1 MRLLNSIFFYGIIIP
16 ISYLPYRVL
25 YVLSDGL
32 YFFMYRVFG
41 YRKKVVIQNIAN
53 SFPNKS
59 PQERKKIVRD
69 FYHHFC
75 DLLLEGLK
83 AFTMSEAEVRQRAKP
98 LNLEY
103 IDRFYERGQNVIIA
117 TGHYSNWELLALALN
132 IEIKHQAVVIYRQ
145 LKNKFFDEKVKS
157 SRSKFGLNLTSTK
170 IAMRAFQKSD
180 GLSAV
185 TFAFDQSP
193 GKTDGCYWGSF
204 LNQDTPMTFGVE
216 KYAKHFNT
224 PVLFMHINKVKRGY
238 YTYEFSD
245 AIEDPCTTGY
255 GEITRKIN
263 ALLEQDIIA
272 QPQYYLWTHK
282 KWKHKRP
289 IGLVQAES

>member
-1 MRLLNSIFFYGIIIP
+1 MP
-16 ISYLPYRVL
+16 ISYLPYPVL
-25 YVLSDGL
+25 YGLSDGL
-32 YFFMYRVFG
+32 YFIMYRVFG
-41 YRKKVVIQNIAN
+41 YREKVVIQNIAN

-59 PQERKKIVRD
+59 AQERQQIVND
-69 FYHHFC
+69 FYHHFF
-75 DLLLEGLK
+75 DILLEGLK

-103 IDRFYERGQNVIIA
+103 IDRFYEKGQNVIVA
-117 TGHYSNWELLALALN
+117 TGHYNNWELLALALN

-157 SRSKFGLNLTSTK
+157 SRSKFGLILTPTK
-170 IAMRAFQKSD
+170 IAMRAFQQ
-180 GLSAV
+180 GGRPSAV

-193 GKTDGCYWGSF
+193 GKTDGCYWGLF

-216 KYAKHFNT
+216 KYAKRLNT
-224 PVLFMHINKVKRGY
+224 PVIYMHINKVKRGY

-245 AIEDPCTTGY
+245 AIEDPRNTSY
-255 GEITRKIN
+255 GEITKKIN
-263 ALLEQDIIA
+263 TLLEKDIIA
-272 QPQYYLWTHK
+272 EPQYYLWTHR

-289 IGLVQAES
+289 ADLVQDGF

>member
-16 ISYLPYRVL
+16 ISYLPYPVL

-59 PQERKKIVRD
+59 PQERKKIVSD

-103 IDRFYERGQNVIIA
+103 IDRFYEKGQNVIIA
-117 TGHYSNWELLALALN
+117 TGHYNNWELLALALN

-245 AIEDPCTTGY
+245 AIEDPRTTGF

-272 QPQYYLWTHK
+272 KPQYYLWTHK

-289 IGLVQAES
+289 IGLMQAES

>member
-1 MRLLNSIFFYGIIIP
+1 MRLLNAIFFYGVIIP
-16 ISYLPYRVL
+16 ISYLPYPVL

-53 SFPNKS
+53 SFPTKS
-59 PQERKKIVRD
+59 LKEQEQIVSD

-75 DLLLEGLK
+75 DLVLEGLK
-83 AFTMSEAEVRQRAKP
+83 AFTMTEAEVRKRAKP
-98 LNLEY
+98 LNIEY
-103 IDRFYERGQNVIIA
+103 IDRFYEKGQSVIIA
-117 TGHYSNWELLALALN
+117 LGHYNNWELLALAIN
-132 IEIKHQAVVIYRQ
+132 IEMKHQAVVIYRE
-145 LKNKFFDEKVKS
+145 LKNRFFDEKVKS
-157 SRSKFGLNLTSTK
+157 SRNKFGLILTSTK
-170 IAMRAFQKSD
+170 IARRAFNQAN

-193 GKTDGCYWGSF
+193 GKTHRCYWGPF

-216 KYAKHFNT
+216 KYAKDLNL
-224 PVLFMHINKVKRGY
+224 PVIFMHINKVKRGY

-245 AIEDPCTTGY
+245 AIEEPNNTGF

-263 ALLEQDIIA
+263 SLLEQDIIA
-272 QPQYYLWTHK
+272 QPQYYLWTHR

-289 IGLVQAES
+289 ADLLQVDS

>member
-1 MRLLNSIFFYGIIIP
+1 MRLLNAIFFYGVIIP
-16 ISYLPYRVL
+16 ISYLPYPAL

-41 YRKKVVIQNIAN
+41 YRKKVVVQNIAN
-53 SFPNKS
+53 SFPTKS
-59 PQERKKIVRD
+59 LQEREQIVGD

-75 DLLLEGLK
+75 DLVLEGLK
-83 AFTMSEAEVRQRAKP
+83 AFTMSEAEVRQRVKP

-103 IDRFYERGQNVIIA
+103 IDRFYEKGQNVIIA

-132 IEIKHQAVVIYRQ
+132 MEIKHQAVVIYRQ

-157 SRSKFGLNLTSTK
+157 SRSKFGLYLTSTK
-170 IAMRAFQKSD
+170 IAMRAFQKSE

-193 GKTDGCYWGSF
+193 GKTDGCYWGQF

-216 KYAKHFNT
+216 KYAKHFNA
-224 PVLFMHINKVKRGY
+224 PVLFMHMNKVKRGY
-238 YTYEFSD
+238 YTYEFSN
-245 AIEDPCTTGY
+245 AIEDPRNTGF

-263 ALLEQDIIA
+263 SLLEQDIIA

-282 KWKHKRP
+282 KWKHRRP
-289 IGLVQAES
+289 ADLVQE

>member
-1 MRLLNSIFFYGIIIP
+1 MRLFNAIFYYGIIIP
-16 ISYLPYRVL
+16 ISYLPYPVL
-25 YVLSDGL
+25 YLVSDGL
-32 YFFMYRVFG
+32 YFLIYRVFG
-41 YRKKVVIQNIAN
+41 YRKKVVVKNIAN

-59 PQERKKIVRD
+59 PQEQQQIVSD
-69 FYHHFC
+69 FYRHFC

-83 AFTMSEAEVRQRAKP
+83 AFTMSEAEVKQRAKP

-103 IDRFYERGQNVIIA
+103 INRFYEKGQNVIIA
-117 TGHYSNWELLALALN
+117 TSHYNNWELLALALN

-145 LKNKFFDEKVKS
+145 LKNKFFDKKVKA
-157 SRSKFGLNLTSTK
+157 SRSRFGLILTSTK
-170 IAMRAFQKSD
+170 IAMRAFQKAED
-180 GLSAV
+180 LSAV

-193 GKTDGCYWGSF
+193 GKTEGCYWGSF

-216 KYAKHFNT
+216 KYAKRLNT

-245 AIEDPCTTGY
+245 AIEDPRSTGY
-255 GEITRKIN
+255 GEITKKIN

-272 QPQYYLWTHK
+272 QPEYYLWTHK

-289 IGLVQAES
+289 VDLVRAD

>member
-1 MRLLNSIFFYGIIIP
+1 MRLLNSIFFYIVIIP
-16 ISYLPYRVL
+16 ISYLPYPVL

-32 YFFMYRVFG
+32 YLFMYKVFR
-41 YRKKVVIQNIAN
+41 YREKVVIQNITN

-59 PQERKKIVRD
+59 PQEHKQIVSG

-103 IDRFYERGQNVIIA
+103 IDRFYEKGQNVIIA
-117 TGHYSNWELLALALN
+117 TGHYNNWELLALALN

-157 SRSKFGLNLTSTK
+157 SRSKFGLILTSTK
-170 IAMRAFQKSD
+170 IAMRAFQKAED
-180 GLSAV
+180 LSAV

-216 KYAKHFNT
+216 KYAKHFNA

-245 AIEDPCTTGY
+245 AIEDPRNTSY

-263 ALLEQDIIA
+263 ALLERDIIA
-272 QPQYYLWTHK
+272 EPQYYLWTHK

-289 IGLVQAES
+289 ADLVQKDS

>member
-1 MRLLNSIFFYGIIIP
+1 MHLLNRIFFYGIIIP
-16 ISYLPYRVL
+16 ISYLPYPVL
-25 YVLSDGL
+25 YVLSDWL

-41 YRKKVVIQNIAN
+41 YRKKVVVQNVAN

-59 PQERKKIVRD
+59 AQDREQIVSD

-75 DLLLEGLK
+75 DLVLEGLK
-83 AFTMSEAEVRQRAKP
+83 AFTMSEAEVLQRAKP

-103 IDRFYERGQNVIIA
+103 INRFYEKGQNVIIA
-117 TGHYSNWELLALALN
+117 TGHYGNWELLALALN

-145 LKNKFFDEKVKS
+145 LKNKFFDERVKS
-157 SRSKFGLNLTSTK
+157 SRSKFGLILTSTK
-170 IAMRAFQKSD
+170 IAMRAFQKAD
-180 GLSAV
+180 DLSAV

-193 GKTDGCYWGSF
+193 GKTDGCYWGPF
-204 LNQDTPMTFGVE
+204 LNQDTPMAFGVE
-216 KYAKHFNT
+216 KYAKRLNT

-245 AIEDPCTTGY
+245 AIEDPNNTGF

-263 ALLEQDIIA
+263 ALLEQDILA

-289 IGLVQAES
+289 ANLVQAEP

>member
-1 MRLLNSIFFYGIIIP
+1 
-16 ISYLPYRVL
+16 
-25 YVLSDGL
+25 
-32 YFFMYRVFG
+32 MYRVFG
-41 YRKKVVIQNIAN
+41 YRKKVVIQNITN

-59 PQERKKIVRD
+59 KQEHKQIVSG
-69 FYHHFC
+69 FYRHFC

-103 IDRFYERGQNVIIA
+103 IDRFYEKGQNVIIA
-117 TGHYSNWELLALALN
+117 TGHHNNWELLALALN

-157 SRSKFGLNLTSTK
+157 SRSKFGLILTSTK
-170 IAMRAFQKSD
+170 IAMRAFQKAED
-180 GLSAV
+180 LSAV

-193 GKTDGCYWGSF
+193 GKTDGCYWGPF

-216 KYAKHFNT
+216 KYAKHLNT

-245 AIEDPCTTGY
+245 AIEDPRNTGY

-272 QPQYYLWTHK
+272 EPQYYLWTHK

-289 IGLVQAES
+289 ADLIQQ